1 MAQHSKTAVTSP
13 AAASPAVT
21 SPAARSGATG
31 SGAAAGSRAGSAAGG
46 FGTWSKGRKI
56 YLAVGILA
64 CLAGVLMMA
73 LSR

>member
-1 MAQHSKTAVTSP
+1 VAQHSKTAVTSS
-13 AAASPAVT
+13 AAASPA
-21 SPAARSGATG
+21 AARSGATG
-31 SGAAAGSRAGSAAGG
+31 SGAAAGSGAGSAAGG

>member
-1 MAQHSKTAVTSP
+1 VAQHSKTAVTSS
-13 AAASPAVT
+13 AAASPA
-21 SPAARSGATG
+21 AARSGATG
-31 SGAAAGSRAGSAAGG
+31 SGAAAGSGAGSAAGG

-73 LSR
+73 FSR

>member
-13 AAASPAVT
+13 AAH
-21 SPAARSGATG
+21 PAARSGATR
-31 SGAAAGSRAGSAAGG
+31 SGAAAGSGAGSAAGG